1 MGRTWLRWWT
11 TPHLVR
17 EVNTDRRRVRSRER
31 VEQDLIAATADLL
44 GEVGPRS
51 VTVRMIAE
59 RAGVNHGL
67 IHHYFGGKA
76 ELLKT
81 AMTRLVEEHR
91 DFAKEKSGGGAIPAP
106 LALVGDQRYLRA
118 VVRAVLDGEH
128 ELAAI
133 EIETGYSIPRG
144 ALEHLAARRHLN
156 EPDLQTKALVAMGM
170 AMEMGWAALEPFIM
184 AVANIS
190 DDEIDEVRNIVRR
203 QRNRT
208 LDGLV

>member
-1 MGRTWLRWWT
+1 MSLWLQSLI
-11 TPHLVR
+11 TPHLGS
-17 EVNTDRRRVRSRER
+17 EVTTANRRVRSRQR
-31 VEQDLIAATADLL
+31 VEQDLISAAADLL
-44 GEVGPRS
+44 GEVGPRA

-76 ELLKT
+76 ELLKA

-91 DFAKEKSGGGAIPAP
+91 DYAKEKSGGDALPAP

-128 ELAAI
+128 ELAVT

-144 ALEHLAARRHLN
+144 ALDHLTAQRQLN
-156 EPDLQTKALVAMGM
+156 EPDIQTKAEVAMGM
-170 AMEMGWAALEPFIM
+170 ALEMGWASLEPFIM
-184 AVANIS
+184 AVANILDS
-190 DDEIDEVRNIVRR
+190 EIDEVRDIVRR
-203 QRNRT
+203 QRNRAI
-208 LDGLV
+208 DGMS